1 MASTSFTYV
10 KIPINPEAPIEE
22 LSASKAGGLE
32 KDELLKSVKSY
43 FQQQA
48 KADYASCE
56 ITALSVPLPGNDYR
70 AASLYSSDYGVA
82 FEENHRATKLV
93 TACGHT
99 LPFPIKGI
107 VSLHTLCF
115 FFSE

>member
-1 MASTSFTYV
+1 MPSSSFTYI
-10 KIPINPEAPIEE
+10 KIPVDLNSAMEE

-48 KADYASCE
+48 NADHPSCE
-56 ITALSVPLPGNDYR
+56 ITALSVPLPGNQYR

-82 FEENHRATKLV
+82 TEENVRATKLV
-93 TACGHT
+93 VACGHT
-99 LPFPIKGI
+99 LPRPIKGM
-107 VSLHTLCF
+107 F
-115 FFSE
+115 FLLNFFCRFH